1 MGLGSSNVVV
11 SGGSSILSFE
21 LSSVGY
27 GYQNGDILTI
37 GVGGTVGVPT
47 DISKTFREFQIT
59 VDSISG
65 DEFSGWTFGELEVL
79 DTLDSQI
86 NGIRDTFSLKKN
98 DETIAIQK
106 SVGSPIELASVLIVF
121 VNDIIQIPGSG
132 YKFNGGTRITFP
144 EPLKK
149 GDTTKI
155 FFYRGTPGVD
165 VVDVDI
171 LETVK
176 EGDTI
181 QIHDDTLLYSEN
193 QRTVTEIVSPS
204 DVETNN
210 YFGPGNVTDQDLL
223 RPVDWCKQT
232 EDVFINNV
240 SIPKNRSVYE
250 PKLFPTTNLIKNVSA
265 SDQEMYV
272 ESVRTFFDSDNEN
285 NIVNSVNKNGTIEI
299 LSQDSI
305 VAASATAIVSAA
317 GTVSS
322 ITIGV
327 GGSGYTSAP
336 EVFITEPVGLGST
349 QRQQQPVL

>member
-1 MGLGSSNVVV
+1 MM
-11 SGGSSILSFE
+11 
-21 LSSVGY
+21 
-27 GYQNGDILTI
+27 
-37 GVGGTVGVPT
+37 
-47 DISKTFREFQIT
+47 
-59 VDSISG
+59 
-65 DEFSGWTFGELEVL
+65 
-79 DTLDSQI
+79 
-86 NGIRDTFSLKKN
+86 
-98 DETIAIQK
+98 
-106 SVGSPIELASVLIVF
+106 
-121 VNDIIQIPGSG
+121 
-132 YKFNGGTRITFP
+132 
-144 EPLKK
+144 KK

-193 QRTVTEIVSPS
+193 QRTVTEVVSPS

-299 LSQDSI
+299 LSQYSI
-305 VAASATAIVSAA
+305 LIV
-317 GTVSS
+317 
-322 ITIGV
+322 
-327 GGSGYTSAP
+327 
-336 EVFITEPVGLGST
+336 E
-349 QRQQQPVL
+349 